1 MTHGLEL
8 HVLLM
13 ARGNV
18 LGLVLSDRQVAK
30 KDSSGVVL
38 ALRRWKGRSMLTMH
52 RFSLEGFDKA
62 NLIFFSGNCY
72 PEERARYRHT
82 SSVSERDRGRH
93 CRTAAEMASG
103 AVFKTIGSDVKGS
116 KNEINVLFSLASV

>member
-8 HVLLM
+8 HVLSM

-30 KDSSGVVL
+30 KDRSGVVL
-38 ALRRWKGRSMLTMH
+38 ALRRWKGRSMLTMR

-62 NLIFFSGNCY
+62 NFFFLAIVIQRKG
-72 PEERARYRHT
+72 PDTGTRAP
-82 SSVSERDRGRH
+82 SERDRGRH